1 MVRNVRILAPNKNEM
16 KMKNLGIEVKTE
28 TKINNRKENGLIN
41 WWPPIWLLMKD
52 TFVTFE
58 QTTKRIDVLDIYSGA
73 GGGTAFDLK
82 VRLKL

>member
-41 WWPPIWLLMKD
+41 
-52 TFVTFE
+52 
-58 QTTKRIDVLDIYSGA
+58 
-73 GGGTAFDLK
+73 
-82 VRLKL
+82 